1 MTGREEFEGAM
12 TDGGLAGKLII
23 AEPMLGDPNFERS
36 VVFMIEHST
45 EGAVGVVLNRPSALE
60 VAVVLP
66 EWADIAAEPRV
77 FHVGG
82 PVEHNSVLALA
93 RRRTCASPHGWTQVA
108 GDVGSVDLERS
119 ANDIGSGLAEIRFFA
134 GYAGWGPGQLDAE
147 LAENAWLVV
156 DAVPADVFAPDPE
169 AMWRAVL
176 RRQGGKL
183 GMLADFPLH
192 PSMN

>member
-1 MTGREEFEGAM
+1 MSGREETQAGM
-12 TDGGLAGKLII
+12 TGGGLAGKLII

-36 VVFMIEHST
+36 VVFMVEHSP
-45 EGAVGVVLNRPSALE
+45 EGAVGVVLNRPSELE
-60 VAVVLP
+60 VAAVLP
-66 EWADIAAEPRV
+66 EWDGIAAEPRV

-93 RRRTCASPHGWTQVA
+93 RPRPGTSPDGWTRVV

-119 ANDIGSGLAEIRFFA
+119 AEDVGPTLAEVRFFA

-147 LAENAWLVV
+147 LTQNAWLVV
-156 DAVPADVFAPDPE
+156 DAVPSDVFAPDPE
-169 AMWRAVL
+169 AMWRSVL

-183 GMLADFPLH
+183 GMLADFPTH